1 MITGNIPRIFVKNL
15 FYMHIT
21 NTNYSFCSDRFLVK
35 ITVFRTFITRDTII
49 DSSREKY
56 KQKNQT
62 TFKKELPKYKFVFQ
76 ISNG

>member
-35 ITVFRTFITRDTII
+35 ITVFRTFITRDTI
-49 DSSREKY
+49 DNSREKY

-76 ISNG
+76 ISYG